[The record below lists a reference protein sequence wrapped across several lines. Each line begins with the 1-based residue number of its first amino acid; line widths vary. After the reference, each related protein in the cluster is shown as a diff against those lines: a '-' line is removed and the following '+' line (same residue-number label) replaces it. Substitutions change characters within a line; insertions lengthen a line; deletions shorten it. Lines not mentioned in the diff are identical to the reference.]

1 MLIDFK
7 ELFPKYNISPKGV
20 IQVGCHWAE
29 EHEVLLEIGIKKFV
43 YIEPCKDA
51 FEVLKNKFDNN
62 PDVILFNCACGEIET
77 EMEMYVSPNNQGQS
91 NSLLKPL
98 LHLEQHPE
106 VQFTETEMVK
116 VIPLD
121 KLPFDR
127 SDYDL
132 LVMDTQGAEGLVLRG
147 AVETLA
153 TIDSIYTECNN
164 GQTYEGNMEL
174 DQMEKFLNAYGFE
187 LKETFW
193 PSPTLTWGDCFMV
206 KTKN

>member
-1 MLIDFK
+1 MLIDFR
-7 ELFPKYNISPKGV
+7 ELFPKYNITPKGV
-20 IQVGCHWAE
+20 IQVGSHWAE
-29 EHEVLLEIGIKKFV
+29 EHDVLLEIGIKKFV

-193 PSPTLTWGDCFMV
+193 PSNNWTWGDCFL
-206 KTKN
+206 TKVL